1 MVGIDMKIKKMTA
14 WIGSA
19 KGLMKVA
26 FAGLYLCTFFPA
38 YSQNPNYVETT
49 VYGVSSAGDN
59 ITSRTYNDGLG
70 KTLQSQVLINGAAGT
85 NKKVLVSGTEYDDI
99 GRPSK
104 SAKPFPYVKL
114 TSNIDPLDFIDGSII
129 TGTNGANTYFGNDA
143 GNYAYSETKY
153 YDDPLNRVQATA
165 APGVNF
171 SFDPTNGHPDSVWT
185 FGVTGNDVGTLPTSF
200 TSTSGTSYNTYFS
213 SEGFILT
220 NQLAVTDNLNK
231 NIPTLLSNVKDG
243 ELQYYLTVTKDPNG
257 HYSQTLTDL
266 FGKTVRTWSSADG
279 TNPIVSHY
287 DYDILGQTITEK
299 PPTTGS
305 LVNPSSYAY
314 NTLGQL
320 VSKTTPDA
328 NHVSYEYD
336 DNGRIHRTTD
346 ANSSALGRTLQY
358 DYDDLGRVVTIAQ
371 VDNTYFN
378 TRVRNFYDDLSSVR
392 QFATTVAAIDKYLLI
407 PTNTAGRL
415 AATITYDQ
423 NFWSKA
429 SDNIGSIPAECG
441 YSNKVI
447 EFYSYDDEG
456 RLDAKFTS
464 VPGLA
469 PFRET
474 YYYYDFQGK
483 IQETCTYSEYGESGG
498 GVITDFNYDANGR
511 LASIDLN
518 SQPFV
523 AYTYDELG
531 KMTQKEF
538 LNQAGGSL
546 PVNYAYNI
554 RDWVKSIN
562 ANNGA
567 LFTENLFYDDPGFKP
582 QYNGNIAQTKTNF
595 PTLPSP
601 YGPSNSDGVG
611 EGYSYDRLGRLTSV
625 SSSDNEFGS
634 TYTYLDDGRINT
646 KQEGD
651 AAHQA
656 WGVYHYNTGN
666 NQLTGIEKSVKAG
679 ANFVYDYNGNMIID
693 QSKNIAIEYD
703 WRDMPVSF
711 YFFPKGIN
719 VPVDSWEKV
728 ENLIATG
735 NWTRQVVMTYNASG
749 ERVKKEIL
757 DRSVCTMPT
766 PQTSALLVTDV
777 VSGKSVEFKPDGSM
791 NACMPLKDI
800 AMEPAADALG
810 ALLIEKDG
818 VTLLN
823 FSDQAVASKGAMVG
837 YNTNTGTMGDLSFSY
852 SAMSNKPNIIDQN
865 GGYVGIAGNLP
876 QPMPITGVAYVN
888 DQVLTFDPTAGDYE
902 LSYTNVGSEG
912 HALADGS
919 REYFVKDHLGST
931 RLVLTEDFNN
941 NPVKEAMDYLP
952 YGTIINRGNVLQDAE
967 QAREKFT
974 GKEFDEELGMNLT
987 YFGRRYYDPEIGVW
1001 TSTDPAEQYLNAYAY
1016 CDYDPLN
1023 FMDVDGMAGE
1033 ELIEGVNVITVY
1045 GHAASSGLSLGSML
1059 AGLNAMYQIYNM
1071 VQTFNQL
1078 QQMQQQI
1085 NRMTF
1090 TGENNGV
1097 YWQDGNIVNENGI
1110 KDASGDL
1117 LAMAPIAAP
1126 IKGVQEGVKIA
1137 QAAKNEIQF
1146 AQKGISA
1153 TFRHGEFAGKTIED
1167 VGAGLRSGVVK
1178 PSQLPLQTITRE
1190 GVTYTVNNR
1199 SLMALRMGDM
1209 APTAVK
1215 DVTGNAFFERQ
1226 LTQRLLEIGNA
1237 AGPNFVPFI
1246 R

>member
-1 MVGIDMKIKKMTA
+1 
-14 WIGSA
+14 
-19 KGLMKVA
+19 
-26 FAGLYLCTFFPA
+26 
-38 YSQNPNYVETT
+38 
-49 VYGVSSAGDN
+49 
-59 ITSRTYNDGLG
+59 
-70 KTLQSQVLINGAAGT
+70 
-85 NKKVLVSGTEYDDI
+85 
-99 GRPSK
+99 
-104 SAKPFPYVKL
+104 
-114 TSNIDPLDFIDGSII
+114 
-129 TGTNGANTYFGNDA
+129 
-143 GNYAYSETKY
+143 
-153 YDDPLNRVQATA
+153 
-165 APGVNF
+165 
-171 SFDPTNGHPDSVWT
+171 
-185 FGVTGNDVGTLPTSF
+185 
-200 TSTSGTSYNTYFS
+200 
-213 SEGFILT
+213 
-220 NQLAVTDNLNK
+220 
-231 NIPTLLSNVKDG
+231 
-243 ELQYYLTVTKDPNG
+243 
-257 HYSQTLTDL
+257 
-266 FGKTVRTWSSADG
+266 
-279 TNPIVSHY
+279 
-287 DYDILGQTITEK
+287 
-299 PPTTGS
+299 
-305 LVNPSSYAY
+305 
-314 NTLGQL
+314 
-320 VSKTTPDA
+320 
-328 NHVSYEYD
+328 
-336 DNGRIHRTTD
+336 
-346 ANSSALGRTLQY
+346 
-358 DYDDLGRVVTIAQ
+358 
-371 VDNTYFN
+371 
-378 TRVRNFYDDLSSVR
+378 
-392 QFATTVAAIDKYLLI
+392 
-407 PTNTAGRL
+407 
-415 AATITYDQ
+415 
-423 NFWSKA
+423 
-429 SDNIGSIPAECG
+429 
-441 YSNKVI
+441 
-447 EFYSYDDEG
+447 
-456 RLDAKFTS
+456 
-464 VPGLA
+464 
-469 PFRET
+469 
-474 YYYYDFQGK
+474 
-483 IQETCTYSEYGESGG
+483 
-498 GVITDFNYDANGR
+498 
-511 LASIDLN
+511 
-518 SQPFV
+518 
-523 AYTYDELG
+523 
-531 KMTQKEF
+531 
-538 LNQAGGSL
+538 
-546 PVNYAYNI
+546 
-554 RDWVKSIN
+554 
-562 ANNGA
+562 
-567 LFTENLFYDDPGFKP
+567 
-582 QYNGNIAQTKTNF
+582 
-595 PTLPSP
+595 
-601 YGPSNSDGVG
+601 
-611 EGYSYDRLGRLTSV
+611 
-625 SSSDNEFGS
+625 
-634 TYTYLDDGRINT
+634 
-646 KQEGD
+646 
-651 AAHQA
+651 
-656 WGVYHYNTGN
+656 
-666 NQLTGIEKSVKAG
+666 
-679 ANFVYDYNGNMIID
+679 
-693 QSKNIAIEYD
+693 
-703 WRDMPVSF
+703 
-711 YFFPKGIN
+711 
-719 VPVDSWEKV
+719 
-728 ENLIATG
+728 
-735 NWTRQVVMTYNASG
+735 
-749 ERVKKEIL
+749 
-757 DRSVCTMPT
+757 
-766 PQTSALLVTDV
+766 
-777 VSGKSVEFKPDGSM
+777 
-791 NACMPLKDI
+791 MPLKDI

-1001 TSTDPAEQYLNAYAY
+1001 TSTDPAEQYWNAYAY